1 MLEIIDLLNNNK
13 VLWGVTMLMLNVGS
27 RYVVADLGKFHE
39 SVLSNE
45 YVKKIIV
52 FCMFF
57 VATRDVTTAFLLTVL
72 YILVIDG
79 IFHEKRKFCIVP
91 KKYKD
96 ASTASSAS
104 PTVTEQQYLQ
114 AKKIVLDFENAATK
128 VKTNEQQQD
137 EYNKYA
143 ENIKLLNSK
152 TI

>member
-1 MLEIIDLLNNNK
+1 MIKIMLEFIDLLNNNK
-13 VLWGVTMLMLNVGS
+13 VLWGMTMLMLNVGS

-91 KKYKD
+91 KKFKE
-96 ASTASSAS
+96 TSATPS
-104 PTVTEQQYLQ
+104 VTEQQYLQ
-114 AKKIVLDFENAATK
+114 AKKVVLDYENASAKTK
-128 VKTNEQQQD
+128 PNAEQD